1 MTAKSSG
8 DRRPSRRRFRA
19 RARFAPRGSRTLV
32 LGMCASVG
40 GIAGAVRGAA
50 DGMGLL
56 KVLGLLAI
64 GVLGVL
70 LTVGC
75 VVNYAKER

>member
-1 MTAKSSG
+1 M
-8 DRRPSRRRFRA
+8 
-19 RARFAPRGSRTLV
+19 
-32 LGMCASVG
+32 G

-56 KVLGLLAI
+56 KVLGLLVV
-64 GVLGVL
+64 GVFGVL

-75 VVNYAKER
+75 VVNYARER